1 MSEPSAQTYVP
12 MTDDDVDKL
21 VDDVFENELPG
32 SPAKPTDA
40 EYTSVTDKV
49 VEVRTPTSQTRFHVP
64 NEKVELEREKLDIAR
79 QERQVQGVRVHFP
92 NPRFR

>member
-1 MSEPSAQTYVP
+1 MSETADSTSRDMTDNEVRDMVAGIFGNEGTGNRPVTPDSGYVP
-12 MTDDDVDKL
+12 
-21 VDDVFENELPG
+21 
-32 SPAKPTDA
+32 
-40 EYTSVTDKV
+40 VTKEV
-49 VEVRTPTSQTRFHVP
+49 VEVRTPTSTTRFHVP